1 MDGGRCPGCGPDPQ
15 WQVLQSGGVATR
27 EPGKVLKVQ
36 DTGNLA
42 LLAEYAVSLAIRHRW
57 CLSTQSVSAMGQR
70 IPAAG
75 NP

>member
-1 MDGGRCPGCGPDPQ
+1 MDGGRCQAVDLAPVAGIT
-15 WQVLQSGGVATR
+15 QSGGVATR

-36 DTGNLA
+36 DPGNLA
-42 LLAEYAVSLAIRHRW
+42 LFSEYAVSPAIRHRW